1 MCVNYRIS
9 LLLGL
14 ALVSA
19 GVCAASD
26 DDYLKAVKNCPAQPG
41 PDRDQCLLEAIESR
55 DRGKRAEQEQLM
67 NRPATGTGVYRC
79 VSGDGRRHT
88 RDKHDV
94 RLGEYCGELTREEV
108 AKMKAEAN
116 RPPTSSEKSS
126 MTTRAKQMNDWDRC
140 VEVGRVLR
148 QVNATPRQQYWA
160 DAVIA
165 AAQVPANDHGYIRE
179 RRVRIGMTECAVFA
193 ALGKPDTANST
204 HRAQGRSTQL
214 VYREK
219 RMYVYTEGGVVQSWQ
234 D

>member
-1 MCVNYRIS
+1 MCVKYRLS
-9 LLLGL
+9 LLLGFS
-14 ALVSA
+14 LVSA
-19 GVCAASD
+19 VAYAASD
-26 DDYLKAVKNCPAQPG
+26 DDYLKAVKKCPVQAG
-41 PDRDQCLLEAIESR
+41 PDRDQCLTEAIETR
-55 DRGKRAEQEQLM
+55 DRLKRAEQEELT

-94 RLGEYCGELTREEV
+94 RLGEFCGELTHQEV

-116 RPPTSSEKSS
+116 RPPTDSEKSS
-126 MTTRAKQMNDWDRC
+126 MTTRAKKMNHWDRC

-148 QVNATPRQQYWA
+148 QTNATPRQQYWA

-165 AAQVPANDHGYIRE
+165 AAQVRANDHGYIRE
-179 RRVRIGMTECAVFA
+179 GRVRIGMNECAVFA
-193 ALGKPDTANST
+193 ALGKPDAANST
-204 HRAQGRSTQL
+204 HTAQGRSTQL

-219 RMYVYTEGGVVQSWQ
+219 RMYIYTEKGVVQSWQ